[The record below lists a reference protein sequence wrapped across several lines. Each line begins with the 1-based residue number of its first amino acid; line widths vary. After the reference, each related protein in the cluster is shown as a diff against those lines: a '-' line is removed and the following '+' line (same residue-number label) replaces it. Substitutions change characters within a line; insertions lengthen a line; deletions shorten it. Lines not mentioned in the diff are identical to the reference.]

1 MRTDNHHP
9 KGQAK
14 MTISL
19 KILPALALAIAL
31 SPLAAQA
38 APQQTQFNGQVIVQ
52 SGSVT
57 PAYPA
62 STGG

>member
-1 MRTDNHHP
+1 
-9 KGQAK
+9 